1 MRKANEL
8 LGYTSS
14 EASQSC
20 VSSDESSDTLSDGRP
35 NSVHE
40 TFQDVRH
47 GEPTYLHSPSDAP
60 DRGKINAQSGTFTSS
75 ASGAESSFS
84 NIGSKRKHD
93 SRDEGE
99 ENEDRGK
106 RNKRRK
112 GLQPSGDSKRTRRF
126 ACPFYKRNPEL
137 HSGCTSCVW
146 PGFETIARTK

>member
-35 NSVHE
+35 DSIHE

-47 GEPTYLHSPSDAP
+47 GEPTYHHSPSDSP
-60 DRGKINAQSGTFTSS
+60 DGGKMNSQGGTLTSS

-84 NIGSKRKHD
+84 NIGSKRKND

-106 RNKRRK
+106 RNKRMK
-112 GLQPSGDSKRTRRF
+112 GSQFSGDPKRTRRF
-126 ACPFYKRNPEL
+126 ACPFYKGNPEL
-137 HSGCTSCVW
+137 HASCTSCVW